1 MIWIECISGN
11 QIQSR
16 IHDSSEC
23 SQTSLLVLDV
33 VGQLIHV
40 PNHPQKT
47 PQPIENTGL
56 GH

>member
-11 QIQSR
+11 QIPSR
-16 IHDSSEC
+16 IHDLLEC

-33 VGQLIHV
+33 VDQSNHV
-40 PNHPQKT
+40 PNHPQKIL
-47 PQPIENTGL
+47 QPIENTGL

>member
-11 QIQSR
+11 QIPSR
-16 IHDSSEC
+16 THDLLEC

-33 VGQLIHV
+33 VDQSNHV
-40 PNHPQKT
+40 PNHPQKIL
-47 PQPIENTGL
+47 QPIENTGL